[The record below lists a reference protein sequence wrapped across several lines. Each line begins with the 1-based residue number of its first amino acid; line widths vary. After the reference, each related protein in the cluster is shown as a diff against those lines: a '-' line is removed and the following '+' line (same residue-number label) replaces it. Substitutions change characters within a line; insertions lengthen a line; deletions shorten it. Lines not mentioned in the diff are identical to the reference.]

1 MPGKDGSASI
11 SESDGDK
18 VKKQIKNVEASIR
31 ARLLKI
37 AKDSNR
43 DFNAVLLQYFQERL
57 LYRLSISI
65 YKYNFILKGA
75 LLYLAFDIS
84 RIRPTK
90 DIDFL
95 GVDTPNS
102 EENVLDIFRDIILIE
117 ENDGVKFDVDS
128 LESELIKEDTDY
140 QGIRIFCVAYLGKVK
155 RRMHFDVGFG
165 DKIVPAPV
173 SLDFPVLLADS
184 SVPKLRA
191 YTPESAIAEKFEAIV
206 KLNYAT
212 SRMKDF
218 YDIYFMASNYKFD
231 PDILKKAIEITF
243 KNRGTDLSSRAIIYT
258 KDFINDAINQTQWK
272 AFMLRMELDTDIT
285 FETCIIIIR
294 DFIEAVL

>member
-1 MPGKDGSASI
+1 MSGKDSSASV
-11 SESDGDK
+11 SKSDGGK
-18 VKKQIKNVEASIR
+18 VKKLIKNVEASVR

-43 DFNAVLLQYFQERL
+43 NFNAVLLQYFQERL

-65 YKYNFILKGA
+65 FKYNFILKGA

-95 GVDTPNS
+95 GINTPNS
-102 EENVLDIFRDIILIE
+102 EKKVLDMFREVILIE
-117 ENDGVKFDVDS
+117 EKDGVKFDADS
-128 LESELIKEDTDY
+128 LESELIKEDADY
-140 QGIRIFCVAYLGKVK
+140 QGIRIYCIAYLGKIK
-155 RRMHFDVGFG
+155 RRMHFDIGFG
-165 DKIVPAPV
+165 DKIFPAPI
-173 SLDFPVLLADS
+173 SLDFPVLLANS
-184 SVPKLRA
+184 SIPKLKG

-218 YDIYFMASNYKFD
+218 YDIYFMVRNCKFD
-231 PDILKKAIEITF
+231 LSILKKAIETTF
-243 KNRGTDLSSRAIIYT
+243 KNRETDLSSRTIIYT
-258 KDFINDAINQTQWK
+258 EDFMNDATNQIQWK
-272 AFMLRMELDTDIT
+272 AFLLRMDLNTDIT
-285 FETCIIIIR
+285 FEACIIIIR

>member
-1 MPGKDGSASI
+1 MSGEDSSAPI
-11 SESDGDK
+11 SESDGSK
-18 VKKQIKNVEASIR
+18 MKKQIKNIEASVR

-102 EENVLDIFRDIILIE
+102 EEKLLEIFREVILIE
-117 ENDGVKFDVDS
+117 ENDGVKFDADT
-128 LESELIKEDTDY
+128 LESELIKEDADY
-140 QGIRIFCVAYLGKVK
+140 QGIKIYCIAYLGKVK
-155 RRMHFDVGFG
+155 RRMHFDIGFG
-165 DKIVPAPV
+165 DKIVPAPI
-173 SLDFPVLLADS
+173 SLDFPVLLAGS

-191 YTPESAIAEKFEAIV
+191 YTPESAIAEKYEAIV

-218 YDIYFMASNYKFD
+218 YDIYFMACNYKFD
-231 PDILKKAIEITF
+231 LSILKKAIETTF
-243 KNRGTDLSSRAIIYT
+243 NNRGTDLSSRAIIYT
-258 KDFINDAINQTQWK
+258 EDFMNDATNQIQWK
-272 AFMLRMELDTDIT
+272 AFLLRMELDTDIT
-285 FETCIIIIR
+285 FEACIIIIR

>member
-1 MPGKDGSASI
+1 MN
-11 SESDGDK
+11 
-18 VKKQIKNVEASIR
+18 KKIKNVEASVR

-43 DFNAVLLQYFQERL
+43 DFNTVLLQYFQERL

-75 LLYLAFDIS
+75 LLYLAFDMS

-95 GVDTPNS
+95 GVNTPNS
-102 EENVLDIFRDIILIE
+102 EEKLLEMFQDIILLDD
-117 ENDGVKFDVDS
+117 NDGVKFDADS
-128 LESELIKEDTDY
+128 LKSELIKEDANY
-140 QGIRIFCVAYLGKVK
+140 HGIKIYCIAYLGKAK
-155 RRMHFDVGFG
+155 RRMHFDIGFG
-165 DKIVPAPV
+165 DKVVPAPV
-173 SLDFPVLLADS
+173 FLDFPVLLADS
-184 SVPKLRA
+184 SIPKLRA

-218 YDIYFMASNYKFD
+218 YDIYFMARNFKFD
-231 PDILKKAIEITF
+231 LSILKKAIETTF
-243 KNRGTDLSSRAIIYT
+243 KNRETDLSSRVIIYT
-258 KDFINDAINQTQWK
+258 EDFMNDAINQTQWRT
-272 AFMLRMELDTDIT
+272 FLLRMELDTDLT
-285 FETCIIIIR
+285 FETCIITIR

>member
-1 MPGKDGSASI
+1 MPGEDSYASI
-11 SESDGDK
+11 FESDGSK
-18 VKKQIKNVEASIR
+18 VKKQIKNIEASVR

-43 DFNAVLLQYFQERL
+43 NFNAVLLQYFQERL

-95 GVDTPNS
+95 GVNTTNS
-102 EENVLDIFRDIILIE
+102 EEKVLEMFKDFILLE
-117 ENDGVKFDVDS
+117 ENDGVKFDTDS
-128 LESELIKEDTDY
+128 LKSELIKEDADY
-140 QGIRIFCVAYLGKVK
+140 QGIRIYCIAYLGKIK
-155 RRMHFDVGFG
+155 RRMHFDIGFG
-165 DKIVPAPV
+165 DKIVPAPI
-173 SLDFPVLLADS
+173 SIDFPVLLADS
-184 SVPKLRA
+184 SVPKLSA

-218 YDIYFMASNYKFD
+218 YDIYFMARNYKFD
-231 PDILKKAIEITF
+231 LYILKKAIETTF
-243 KNRGTDLSSRAIIYT
+243 VNRGTDLSSRTIIYT
-258 KDFINDAINQTQWK
+258 KAFMNDTTNQTQWK
-272 AFMLRMELDTDIT
+272 AFLLRMELDTDIT
-285 FETCIIIIR
+285 FAACIIIIR

>member
-1 MPGKDGSASI
+1 MSGENGYASI
-11 SESDGDK
+11 SESDGSK
-18 VKKQIKNVEASIR
+18 VKKQIKNVEASVR

-37 AKDSNR
+37 AKASNR

-102 EENVLDIFRDIILIE
+102 EEKLLEMFQDIILLE
-117 ENDGVKFDVDS
+117 EKDGVKFDANS
-128 LESELIKEDTDY
+128 LKSEQIIEDADY
-140 QGIRIFCVAYLGKVK
+140 QGIRIYCVANLGKAK
-155 RRMHFDVGFG
+155 KRMHFDIGFG
-165 DKIVPAPV
+165 DKIVPGPV

-191 YTPESAIAEKFEAIV
+191 YTPESSIAEKFEAIV

-218 YDIYFMASNYKFD
+218 YDIYFMVRHYKFD
-231 PDILKKAIEITF
+231 LKILKKAIETTF
-243 KNRGTDLSSRAIIYT
+243 KNRGTDLSSRSIIYT
-258 KDFINDAINQTQWK
+258 KDFLNDATNQTQWR
-272 AFMLRMELDTDIT
+272 AFLLRMALDTDIT
-285 FETCIIIIR
+285 FEACIIIIR